1 MERRITD
8 NMMVNPASK
17 ELLEELRAS
26 RKQGR
31 NEDEI
36 KEVLLKKYQQDF
48 SAREIALFMK
58 VY

>member
-17 ELLEELRAS
+17 ELLEELRVS

-31 NEDEI
+31 DEDEI

-58 VY
+58 LY

>member
-17 ELLEELRAS
+17 ELLEELQVS

-31 NEDEI
+31 DEDEI
-36 KEVLLKKYQQDF
+36 KEVLLKKYHQDF

-58 VY
+58 LY